1 MPLYEFEGKR
11 PKGGETS
18 FVDPCA
24 VLIGGV
30 TIGEN
35 CYIGPGA
42 ALRGG
47 FGYIEIEDGSNV
59 QENCVIHTFPDA
71 KAMEDH
77 MFGVDELAR
86 KARDYMEIVSMDI
99 FGSPSEQVLNFIKQ
113 VAGSG
118 VVVNIKPNWI
128 GGYFRSITD

>member
-1 MPLYEFEGKR
+1 MSKPIIFISHQRIKEGK
-11 PKGGETS
+11 KE
-18 FVDPCA
+18 
-24 VLIGGV
+24 
-30 TIGEN
+30 
-35 CYIGPGA
+35 
-42 ALRGG
+42 
-47 FGYIEIEDGSNV
+47 GYIEYYRQVAEHARQNKPGTLSHIAYLDEDGGLVS
-59 QENCVIHTFPDA
+59 VIHTFPDA

-99 FGSPSEQVLNFIKQ
+99 FGSPSEPVLNFIKQ

-118 VVVNIKPNWI
+118 VVVNFKPNWI